1 MALSPSVM
9 NDIISLDQNARI
21 IQKLVSLG
29 LEKKHNKRISVLRLS
44 VPLDHSPGKTIKRPK
59 NAANLNT
66 FTPMIKKWTPQKLA
80 M

>member
-21 IQKLVSLG
+21 IQKLVSLR
-29 LEKKHNKRISVLRLS
+29 LEKKHKRISVLRLS
-44 VPLDHSPGKTIKRPK
+44 VPLDHSPGKSIKRPK

>member
-21 IQKLVSLG
+21 IQKLVSLR

-66 FTPMIKKWTPQKLA
+66 FTLMIKKWTPQKLA

>member
-21 IQKLVSLG
+21 IQKLVSLR
-29 LEKKHNKRISVLRLS
+29 LEKNHNKRISVLRLS